1 MAKWNKRYAVAVA
14 MGDLVRKMGFVALKH
29 AEDEVAHDKLVD
41 DMENMVDEQI
51 KVERRNAAKQYD
63 KGMNVGICIGGAAAC
78 VGIVI
83 GELINQYMAN
93 KV

>member
-29 AEDEVAHDKLVD
+29 AEDEVAH
-41 DMENMVDEQI
+41 DEQI